1 MLQYDRIDI
10 LEGIYINKSNKLK
23 KCIIFHYWYSLSNS
37 IFLESAK
44 ICRRKYTF

>member
-23 KCIIFHYWYSLSNS
+23 KCIIFHYWYFGVSKNLPP
-37 IFLESAK
+37 
-44 ICRRKYTF
+44 